1 MEDWGAGRKRK
12 RRERGSEVKG
22 VRRRVSGAGEG
33 MKESVTEG
41 RKESAGQK
49 RKGSV
54 EEAAAEAESKPPE
67 PKKHEPE
74 KKPKLGLVDYG
85 SDESE

>member
-12 RRERGSEVKG
+12 RRERGEVKG
-22 VRRRVSGAGEG
+22 VKKRASTGSGER
-33 MKESVTEG
+33 KDSV
-41 RKESAGQK
+41 GQE

-54 EEAAAEAESKPPE
+54 EEVAAEAESKPPE
-67 PKKHEPE
+67 PKKPEPE

-85 SDESE
+85 SDESESE